1 MQNGFCERDATIL
14 PPLPRDINIKRL
26 HDPDADWSRQF
37 QDLGL
42 SL

>member
-1 MQNGFCERDATIL
+1 MQNGFCDRGVTIL